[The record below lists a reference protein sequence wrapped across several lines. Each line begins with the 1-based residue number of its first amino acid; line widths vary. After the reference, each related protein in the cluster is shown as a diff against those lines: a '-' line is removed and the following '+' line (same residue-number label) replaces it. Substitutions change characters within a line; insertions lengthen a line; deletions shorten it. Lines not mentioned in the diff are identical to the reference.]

1 MITIAGTC
9 HVFNLRGKVKSL
21 IKSYS
26 PDAVCVELD
35 EKRLE
40 RLRNKRFF
48 PIGLFS
54 LIQKLIAMRYGTQP
68 GNDMLGAVEGAE
80 EIGTPYFL
88 IDKNI
93 DSVVPKLQGALIK
106 EFINP
111 LELLRKLF
119 VSMSISRN
127 QLPALY
133 NRDAIE
139 LLVYDFE
146 HNPEKYRSQF
156 EQLFPFMKKILL
168 DEREEHMSREIR
180 KLHERYENIFVVVG
194 AGHVSGLERSL
205 FDLEVHLVKLLQPKA
220 RAVP

>member
-9 HVFNLRGKVKSL
+9 HVFNLREKIKSL
-21 IKSYS
+21 IKLYQ

-40 RLRNKRFF
+40 RLRSKRFF
-48 PIGLFS
+48 PVGLLS
-54 LIQKLIAMRYGTQP
+54 LIQKLIAMRYGTEP

-93 DSVVPKLQGALIK
+93 DNIMPKLHDALIK

-111 LELLRKLF
+111 LELLRKLL
-119 VSMSISRN
+119 VSMNISRN
-127 QLPALY
+127 QLPTLSLY
-133 NRDAIE
+133 DRDIIE

-146 HNPEKYRSQF
+146 QNPEKYRSQF
-156 EQLFPFMKKILL
+156 E
-168 DEREEHMSREIR
+168 
-180 KLHERYENIFVVVG
+180 
-194 AGHVSGLERSL
+194 
-205 FDLEVHLVKLLQPKA
+205 
-220 RAVP
+220 